1 MSKQDNN
8 FAHNA
13 FLVIGKHA
21 LLSNLSLSKFDPCFE
36 LWRRYIISLTYYP
49 SMSISRILWFPPFEA
64 FGLTSQGVTLT
75 YQSGEKLKN
84 IKFIKQNFK
93 KIFCEIFQIPYEEK
107 PAEQFLTD
115 LYRLLLYCPI
125 SQKDLLNDLQAKNPY
140 AYGIVYRYNPI
151 LDDGH
156 LITQVQNIGW
166 YPMLLVYTSPL
177 PISKIKSLFS
187 TIIYTL
193 ERLQHLQAQINSRP
207 APSSYH
213 SLMNIHINTFYYTLC
228 YSIKSKKLLLE
239 ECKEMTHTPHS
250 VKFLSLGPLHCSI
263 LQQNTDFLE
272 VLYRITGGNVKALDD
287 FAQLLAKIVAPVPKY
302 PSLAVVFTKKNV
314 KAVRRFFLQ
323 LFRQKCKEAGSAI
336 RILQQGREAE
346 ILAHQVRGG
355 MLVLL
360 NDQLPSDTKVGKFLS
375 LIHGKKYPL
384 KNKYIPNQ
392 SFHNRQVFVCITDQP
407 KIVKSLTQQY
417 RATLVDL
424 SIQEM
429 PCSSSFHLTPQE
441 LTWLQRNLILH
452 GIRQQ
457 YPSIRLKHSKAKRK
471 EKKAPLPVRDL
482 PRFLEYCCSYDPNA
496 RPTRDEVY
504 AAYQNFCLS
513 STVET
518 PIRFGKQLR
527 ALLSESLPNVEY
539 KVARRQDL
547 DGTALCYV
555 GLNVKQDTAPS
566 ESPPPETVPSVP
578 DTFRNLLV
586 ELEHFSDEIIPT
598 FPSDTFIV

>member
-1 MSKQDNN
+1 M
-8 FAHNA
+8 
-13 FLVIGKHA
+13 V
-21 LLSNLSLSKFDPCFE
+21 
-36 LWRRYIISLTYYP
+36 ISL
-49 SMSISRILWFPPFEA
+49 
-64 FGLTSQGVTLT
+64 
-75 YQSGEKLKN
+75 LKY
-84 IKFIKQNFK
+84 K
-93 KIFCEIFQIPYEEK
+93 
-107 PAEQFLTD
+107 T
-115 LYRLLLYCPI
+115 
-125 SQKDLLNDLQAKNPY
+125 
-140 AYGIVYRYNPI
+140 
-151 LDDGH
+151 
-156 LITQVQNIGW
+156 
-166 YPMLLVYTSPL
+166 
-177 PISKIKSLFS
+177 
-187 TIIYTL
+187 
-193 ERLQHLQAQINSRP
+193 
-207 APSSYH
+207 
-213 SLMNIHINTFYYTLC
+213 
-228 YSIKSKKLLLE
+228 
-239 ECKEMTHTPHS
+239 
-250 VKFLSLGPLHCSI
+250 
-263 LQQNTDFLE
+263 E
-272 VLYRITGGNVKALDD
+272 VLCRITGGNVKALDD

-424 SIQEM
+424 SIQEL

-539 KVARRQDL
+539 KVAHRQDL